1 MTLTPGEDPVS
12 SQTKPV
18 RPGRAAEDDQEAP
31 PYRDSSLSA
40 AERARDLLGRMTL
53 AEKLGQLGSLWSFD
67 ILDGTGLDEVRAR
80 ARLRD
85 GIGQIT
91 RVAGATN
98 LPPEQVAAFGNQIQ
112 RFLTEETRLGIPAI
126 IHEETLHGV
135 MARDATCF
143 PQSIGQAA
151 AWDPGLVEEM
161 ARLIGR
167 QLRTMGASQ
176 ALAPVL
182 DITRDPRWGR
192 LEETYGEDPYLAA
205 ELGCAY
211 VRGIQD
217 TPSGERPVI
226 ATAKHMVGHGVPEG
240 GLNQAPAHIGW
251 REMLDTFL
259 FPFEAAVRE
268 AGIGSVMHA
277 YDDLDG
283 LPCAASRELLTTILR
298 ERWGFEGVVV
308 ADYLGIEHL
317 LTLHELVADLSDAA
331 AMALRAGLDMELPAT
346 AAYGAP
352 LRAAVEDGRVDET
365 LVDIAVERVLR
376 LKFRL
381 GLFERPYAAS
391 RAAEAK
397 AAETGPTGSGADVAE
412 PAPAAVADPGREME
426 VALEMARRSVVLLE
440 NDGTLPLPADVPV
453 IAVIGPN
460 ADSARSLVGDY
471 GHIAHI
477 ETLLENRAREGVAG
491 AAAPLD
497 LQLADELATWST
509 VLDGIRARASVTTE
523 VRYARG
529 SGVIDGDDADISAA
543 VAAAHGAD
551 VAILVLG
558 ERSGLTAQCTCGE
571 TRDRLALDL
580 PGRQAELFEAVA
592 ATGTPIVLLLIS
604 GRPLA
609 IPREAAGAAAVLHAW
624 VPGEAGPRAIAEVLF
639 GDVSPGGKLPITVPR
654 NVGQVPL
661 YYGHKPSGGRSQWHE
676 DYVDGSHRPL
686 WAFGHGLSYSRFE
699 LRGLKV
705 DERVAIDG
713 ELHVSV
719 EVANIGSCAAD
730 EVVQLYLRDLNASVT
745 RPVKELRGFAR
756 IGLEPGERRTARF
769 TLHAEQLAFTG
780 VDGRLRVEP
789 GRHRVMVGT
798 SAVDLPLT
806 AEFDVVGDVR
816 ELTERTHYLTTVSIG

>member
-1 MTLTPGEDPVS
+1 LDATGGP
-12 SQTKPV
+12 
-18 RPGRAAEDDQEAP
+18 R
-31 PYRDSSLSA
+31 YRDASLN
-40 AERARDLLGRMTL
+40 AETRAQDLLGRMTL
-53 AEKLGQLGSLWSFD
+53 AEKLAQLGSLWSFE
-67 ILDGTGLDEVRAR
+67 ILEGTGLDRGRAR
-80 ARLRD
+80 DRLHD
-85 GIGQIT
+85 GVGQVS

-98 LPPEQVAAFGNQIQ
+98 LPPEKVAAFGDQIQ
-112 RFLTEETRLGIPAI
+112 RFLVEETRLGIPAI
-126 IHEETLHGV
+126 LHEESLHGV

-143 PQSIGQAA
+143 PQAIGLAA
-151 AWDPGLVEEM
+151 TWDPGLVGEM
-161 ARLIGR
+161 AQLIGR
-167 QLRTMGASQ
+167 HLRATGASQ

-182 DITRDPRWGR
+182 DVARDPRWGR
-192 LEETYGEDPYLAA
+192 LEETYGEDPYLVA

-217 TPSGERPVI
+217 TPAGERPVI

-240 GLNQAPAHIGW
+240 GLNQAPAHMGR

-283 LPCAASRELLTTILR
+283 LPCVASRELLTTILR
-298 ERWGFEGVVV
+298 ERWGFDGVVV

-317 LTLHELVADLSDAA
+317 LSLHELVADLSDAA
-331 AMALRAGLDMELPAT
+331 VMTLGAGLDMELPAT

-352 LRAAVEDGRVDET
+352 LRAAVEDGRVDEA
-365 LVDIAVERVLR
+365 LIDRAVERVLR

-381 GLFERPYAAS
+381 GLFEQPYAAPGGS
-391 RAAEAK
+391 ESGMDLAIEGRME
-397 AAETGPTGSGADVAE
+397 PTIWAR
-412 PAPAAVADPGREME
+412 PAREME
-426 VALEMARRSVVLLE
+426 VALELARRSMVLLE

-477 ETLLENRAREGVAG
+477 ETLLENRGREGVAG
-491 AAAPLD
+491 PAVPLD
-497 LQLADELATWST
+497 LQIADELATWST
-509 VLDGIRARASVTTE
+509 VLDGIKRRVSSTTE
-523 VRYARG
+523 VRYVRG
-529 SGVIDGDDADISAA
+529 CGLLDGDDADIAAA
-543 VAAAHGAD
+543 VTAARTAD

-558 ERSGLTAQCTCGE
+558 ERSGLTAECTSGE
-571 TRDRLALDL
+571 TRDRLELGL
-580 PGRQAELFEAVA
+580 PGRQAELFAAVA
-592 ATGTPIVLLLIS
+592 ATGTPIVLVLVS

-609 IPREAAGAAAVLHAW
+609 IPEEAARAAAVLQAW
-624 VPGEAGPRAIAEVLF
+624 VPGEAGSRAVADVLF

-654 NVGQVPL
+654 HVGQVPL

-699 LRGLKV
+699 LGELRV
-705 DERVAIDG
+705 DERVPIDG

-719 EVANIGSCAAD
+719 DVANIGPRAAT
-730 EVVQLYLRDLNASVT
+730 EVVQLYLRDLQASVT

-756 IGLEPGERRTARF
+756 IDLAPGERRTIRF
-769 TLHAEQLAFTG
+769 VLDTEQLAFTG
-780 VDGRLRVEP
+780 VNGELRVEP
-789 GRHRVMVGT
+789 GWHRVMVGT
-798 SAVDLPLT
+798 SAVDLPLSVDV
-806 AEFDVVGDVR
+806 EVVGQVR
-816 ELTERTHYLTTVSIG
+816 ELRARSHYLTSVAVS